1 MKIDKSYIFTSIIV
15 LIFFLVSA
23 NVYFIKNDKNEKA
36 KPEFQKYNLKINYN
50 LNTNFFEK
58 FSFTAIYHKDNQRSR
73 ADNFEILNK
82 IFIIHENILNE
93 KISNSLIKINTNSNF
108 NIQRRNDTFN
118 TQILIKNIASEE
130 IDIIKEKIDKLFV
143 ETANQIVIKLT
154 KKLSESELYEKESKE
169 ILIKYINN
177 SLNHSKYSV
186 VTQETKIE
194 NTKFKNVTFLKINIF
209 AIIVSFMFIS
219 FIIGFLE
226 IIKKFKKEKNYN
238 SN

>member
-1 MKIDKSYIFTSIIV
+1 M
-15 LIFFLVSA
+15 
-23 NVYFIKNDKNEKA
+23 
-36 KPEFQKYNLKINYN
+36 
-50 LNTNFFEK
+50 
-58 FSFTAIYHKDNQRSR
+58 
-73 ADNFEILNK
+73 
-82 IFIIHENILNE
+82 
-93 KISNSLIKINTNSNF
+93 
-108 NIQRRNDTFN
+108 
-118 TQILIKNIASEE
+118 
-130 IDIIKEKIDKLFV
+130 
-143 ETANQIVIKLT
+143 
-154 KKLSESELYEKESKE
+154 SESELYEKESKE